1 MCDKNTGKMD
11 LQGFRVAILVTD
23 GFEQVELE
31 EPRKAVGEFSLGAGG
46 GNRTRMRILIT
57 RKLFIRCNARNA
69 ESAKSFRFGY
79 AVVTREG
86 IATCGSGSERVFENL
101 FAMR

>member
-31 EPRKAVGEFSLGAGG
+31 EPRKAVGEFSRGAGG
-46 GNRTRMRILIT
+46 GNRTE
-57 RKLFIRCNARNA
+57 FV
-69 ESAKSFRFGY
+69 Y
-79 AVVTREG
+79 
-86 IATCGSGSERVFENL
+86 
-101 FAMR
+101 